1 MILDLF
7 KGLSR
12 DLLNKL
18 AFSCYIKAIGSV
30 DKAKNLL
37 DKYENELKV
46 LTIVNCEIC
55 DSIVEKQESN
65 PYKILSK
72 ALINIEEVNSE
83 LEKMKV

>member
-1 MILDLF
+1 MRI
-7 KGLSR
+7 
-12 DLLNKL
+12 
-18 AFSCYIKAIGSV
+18 
-30 DKAKNLL
+30 

-46 LTIVNCEIC
+46 LTIVNCEIRENIFEC
-55 DSIVEKQESN
+55 KGIVEKQKSN